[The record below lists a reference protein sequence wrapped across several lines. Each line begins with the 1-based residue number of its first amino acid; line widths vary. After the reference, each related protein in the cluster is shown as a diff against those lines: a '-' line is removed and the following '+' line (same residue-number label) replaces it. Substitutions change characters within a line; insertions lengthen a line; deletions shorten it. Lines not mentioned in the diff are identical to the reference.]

1 MPAPKPPDP
10 NNPADLLSHHLLR
23 FAGQAT
29 LDPALPEPARMAACN
44 DIVETLLAVGN
55 REPIAAIVAARFTAA
70 HLMTLECLRRSMR
83 DGPGRDNQGED
94 SRIALRARAALL
106 PQAADRFLLVLEQ
119 PRGPMPDARRLL
131 TLPPDFSGVC
141 DPMSGEEPDQ
151 ETLPTPEAQPGP
163 LRNGNPRRDLATL
176 PCCGAR
182 TRAALQCRQPA
193 MRNGRCRFHGGK
205 STGATTET
213 GRAALSAKATRH
225 GFHTA
230 EGRRFLALG
239 RRLLL
244 TARLL
249 AAAMRQAGIGLEA
262 MEQAMADGTMPPM
275 PTPPPKRPPQII
287 RLGLGARRPIWRPDH
302 RPTRTVPRYQP
313 VTRRGRN
320 RGTTTGTQVAGS
332 PNAGGQTGDGNNRAC
347 ANQAGRRRAL
357 T

>member
-313 VTRRGRN
+313 VTRRGPP
-320 RGTTTGTQVAGS
+320 GIPPS
-332 PNAGGQTGDGNNRAC
+332 PD
-347 ANQAGRRRAL
+347 
-357 T
+357 